1 MLTVDPQTEFE
12 ELKAKLVHQIG
23 ETFPIRDRQG
33 KYEVRVSDIVVS
45 DDKGVGDLKGQHD
58 ARMTGKSWAAPVL
71 GRVSIVDT
79 TSGKSLVDRR
89 VQLASIPKLTRHYS
103 YIIGGQEKFIT
114 KQWRLRPGVYVKA
127 TEKPG
132 EYEAQFQ
139 LAKGAAF
146 DIQQGQGGYLHL
158 KVGGRK
164 IPLYSILHAYGVSDD
179 EMRKAWGD
187 TAFETTRGKAT
198 RNKGADDRHLRSF
211 YEAWSGRTLGE
222 KEDPKLAVTGLLEQ
236 TKVDPAV
243 VHANL
248 GIKAESVGP
257 AVLFAASKKLIDVS
271 GGHQSPDQID
281 SLRYKE
287 LWSAKDHFA
296 ERLAGASAD
305 IQQRIAQVLNKP
317 TVQRR
322 LLQGDGEVI
331 RDVVPPDLIRRPF
344 YSVFTT
350 SLASNGKQTN
360 PVSML
365 SDRSMVTIQGPG
377 GITNPHSITKSNTA
391 IDPSHLGILDPVFT
405 PESNPG
411 VNTHLTFGVGLKDRK
426 PHVSLFNLKTGKL
439 EDVDATTAATS
450 NVVLPDQVVWKG
462 GKPSPRGKSIRM
474 SDVHGELR
482 EDLPWSSAHY
492 VMPSPTQIFATETN
506 LVPFMQNDAAGR
518 TTMSARHMAQA
529 ISIVGREPPKV
540 QVEAGAGRSFEQLI
554 GQGFLSH
561 KAPVD
566 GTVQAVRPREIII
579 QDGSG
584 KSHSVHLYNHY
595 PTNDPKGMLHSEPLV
610 KEGMRVKAGQI
621 LADNNFT
628 KNGTLALGTNLRV
641 AYLANGSNHEDGI
654 VISESAADKLKSI
667 HLNKPMMMVSD
678 EMIID
683 RNKFLHNKDVYGPN
697 RMAKIGEDGIVKKGA
712 IVHPGDPLVLALAK
726 KNNLS
731 SIDENTSL
739 KLGGKLRQDFM
750 NASLVWDHDY
760 PGEVIDIARSG
771 RNIIVHVKTHEPAQ
785 VGSKLSTRHSAK
797 GIVTLV
803 LPDKEMPHDAH
814 GRPVEMLINPVSV
827 PGRMNPGQIL
837 ETAAGKIAEKTGQ
850 PYVVKNFQ
858 GGVDYLKKVQDD
870 LAKHGLSDTD
880 TLFDPK
886 TGRRLGD
893 VTTGPHYVFQLEH
906 QIDKKTHVRSGGRSF
921 TQFDAPMIHYD
932 NDTKIP
938 RGGGHTG
945 AQSLGSLGV
954 YGALAAGLHHN
965 LAEMQTLKAD
975 KDQAREV
982 WGALI
987 NGEVLPP
994 PKVPFVY
1001 HKFENL
1007 LKGLGVDL
1015 AKNGTSIRMIPRT
1028 DEETRKIS
1036 AGALTKASKGRW
1048 AEGDEPVKGG
1058 LFDRNITGGPAGQ
1071 RWAHIDLVEPMP
1083 NPVFSKA
1090 IAHTLGIKETDIPD
1104 IIEGKKKLPD
1114 GGYGGRGFREALKK
1128 IDLDKEITRTRELLK
1143 DPRLKG
1149 TQLDK
1154 VNFKLHALVGLKEVG
1169 KHPADTWTMQSL
1181 PVLPP
1186 VYRQQGML
1194 PDGTVKVNPINSLY
1208 RRLAMTNESLQKGEK
1223 HVPYNA
1229 TLDTRRGLY
1238 TAMTE
1243 LFGTAA
1249 KGKKGL
1255 DLDVRGTK
1263 EDPNKKLPGIIHMIS
1278 GDQPKDG
1285 FFQDKLIGKKQDYTA
1300 RATIVVDPNL
1310 SVEEIGVPKKI
1321 AVELMRPMV
1330 SRRLQALGYS
1340 PGQAETMISH
1350 KHETAIKALEREVET
1365 RPILLKRDPVLHQ
1378 YGIIGQNVK
1387 LTDEAAIKVNPLVLP
1402 PLNGDIDG
1410 DTIALMVPLTP
1421 HAVAEARRVLPSQR
1435 TLSDSSGDVLYTPS
1449 NESAL
1454 ALYRMSIPRGDR
1466 GRSFKSKDEAEQ
1478 AFRQNKLDLN
1488 EAITI
1493 TGIGKTTLGRV
1504 RIAQVVP
1511 EKYRADVLTKLDKPF
1526 DRAMQNTVLSEVAK
1540 GHPHIFVPTVD
1551 GLSRLG
1557 FQMAYESGHTVS
1569 LKDLEPLREARGQV
1583 IDKTRR
1589 EVEKSVAAGK
1599 PEATT
1604 EKWLAA
1610 TRELHDIYNQH
1621 YRGNPTHVSDMA
1633 QSGIKAK
1640 REQFQGLVMAPM
1652 LVEDHLGRPSRVP
1665 LTTSFSEGVDVGGY
1679 FVSAAGARRGVIQ
1692 KTDSVR
1698 EPGYMSKLLVQA
1710 NIDQP
1715 ISGMDCGTTSGLL
1728 MPIVD
1733 KDIVDRR
1740 LAVET
1745 KIGDRT
1751 YRAGTVVTPMMLSEA
1766 EKARMSQLVVRSP
1779 LKCRMPT
1786 GVCSHCMGVHPGGR
1800 EYAPGENAGIIAA
1813 QAIGERAA
1821 QIMLKQT
1828 HGQGIVSTK
1837 GQTVAVFGDV
1847 QRMFN
1852 AAKRGMMDAAVAPS
1866 HAPISRVERSR
1877 EGVWSIH
1884 TEGSKSPIETRQKP
1898 LPHVAPGY
1906 RPEKGEVLT
1915 AGDPNINDLMK
1926 TQGIDATQNH
1936 MVRKIGDIYATEG
1949 VLRRHV
1955 ELAVRSATG
1964 VARITDPGSHPHYL
1978 RGDFAQRTV
1987 LDELNRTVLNGK
1999 RPIEYTS
2006 VMTPVVS
2013 VPDRTQSDWMG
2024 RLQGE
2029 NLSKTIRRAAQ
2040 HLESTDVRGKHPIPR
2055 LAYGQHIAS
2064 PHGTN

>member
-1 MLTVDPQTEFE
+1 VLTIEPQAEFE
-12 ELKAKLVHQIG
+12 EMKARLVDQIG
-23 ETFPIRDRQG
+23 KTFPIRDRRG
-33 KYEVRVSDIVVS
+33 KYEVRVSDVTVS

-58 ARMTGKSWAAPVL
+58 ARMNGKSWAAPVT
-71 GRVSIVDT
+71 GKVSIFDVET
-79 TSGKSLVDRR
+79 GKSLAEKK

-103 YIIGGQEKFIT
+103 YIIGGQEKFVT

-146 DIQQGQGGYLHL
+146 DIQQGPEGYLHL

-164 IPLYSILHAYGVSDD
+164 VPLYSVLHAYGVSD
-179 EMRKAWGD
+179 EAMKQAWGD
-187 TAFETTRGKAT
+187 TAFATTKAKSVRGKE
-198 RNKGADDRHLRSF
+198 NVDKHLRSF
-211 YEAWSGRTLGE
+211 YEAWSGRDLPE
-222 KEDPKLAVTGLLEQ
+222 KEDPKTAVQSLFEQ

-243 VHANL
+243 VKANL
-248 GIKAESVGP
+248 GVESSGVNP
-257 AVLFAASKKLIDVS
+257 AILLAASKKLINVA
-271 GGHQSPDQID
+271 GGYQQPDPID

-296 ERLAGASAD
+296 ERLAGASEE
-305 IQQRIAQVLNKP
+305 IQSRVSQVLGKP
-317 TVQRR
+317 TVQKK
-322 LLQGDGEVI
+322 LMAGDAEAI

-350 SLASNGKQTN
+350 SLSANGKQTN

-426 PHVSLFNLKTGKL
+426 PHVSLYNIKTKKI

-462 GKPSPRGKSIRM
+462 GNPAPRSKSVRM
-474 SDVHGELR
+474 SDSGGELR
-482 EDLPWSSAHY
+482 DDLPWSSAQY
-492 VMPSPTQIFATETN
+492 VMPSASQVFATETN

-529 ISIVGREPPKV
+529 ISIEGREPPKV
-540 QVEAGAGRSFEQLI
+540 QVEAGAGRTFENLI
-554 GQGFLSH
+554 GSGFLAH
-561 KAPVD
+561 KSPVD
-566 GTVQAVRPREIII
+566 GTVRAVRGREILI
-579 QDGSG
+579 QDSKG
-584 KSHSVHLYNHY
+584 KEHSVHLYNHY

-610 KEGMRVKAGQI
+610 KEGARVKAGQV

-628 KNGTLALGTNLRV
+628 KNGTLALGTNLRT

-654 VISESAADKLKSI
+654 VISETAAQKLRSV

-678 EMIID
+678 DMIID
-683 RNKFLHNKDVYGPN
+683 KNKFVNNKDVYGSN
-697 RMAKIGEDGIVKKGA
+697 RMAKIGDDGIVKKGA
-712 IVHPGDPLVLALAK
+712 IVHPGDPLVLSMSK
-726 KNNLS
+726 RNQLS

-739 KLGGKLRQDFM
+739 KLGGKLRQEFM
-750 NASLVWDHDY
+750 NSSLVWDSDH
-760 PGEVIDIARSG
+760 PGEVIDVARSG
-771 RNIIVHVKTHEPAQ
+771 RNIIVHVKTREPAQ
-785 VGSKLSTRHSAK
+785 VGSKVSTRHSAK
-797 GIVTLV
+797 GIVTSI
-803 LPDKEMPHDAH
+803 LPDKEMPHDAA
-814 GRPVEMLINPVSV
+814 GKPVEMLINPVSV

-837 ETAAGKIAEKTGQ
+837 ETAAGKIADKTGQ

-870 LAKHGLSDTD
+870 LKKHGLSDTE

-886 TGRRLGD
+886 TGRKLGD
-893 VTTGPHYVFQLEH
+893 IATGPHYVFQLEH
-906 QIDKKTHVRSGGRSF
+906 QIDKKTHVRSGGRAF

-954 YGALAAGLHHN
+954 YGALAAGLNHN

-987 NGEVLPP
+987 NGEQLPP

-1001 HKFENL
+1001 HKFENM
-1007 LKGLGVDL
+1007 LKGLGVDMH
-1015 AKNGTSIRMIPRT
+1015 KNGTSVRMIPRT
-1028 DEETRKIS
+1028 DAETRKVS
-1036 AGALTKASKGRW
+1036 AGELTKASKGRW

-1071 RWAHIDLVEPMP
+1071 RWSHIELVEPMP

-1114 GGYGGRGFREALKK
+1114 GGYGGKGFRDALSK
-1128 IDLDKEITRTRELLK
+1128 LDINKEIEKAREELK
-1143 DPRLKG
+1143 DPKLKG
-1149 TQLDK
+1149 TALDK
-1154 VNFKLHALVGLKEVG
+1154 VNFKLHALVGLKDVN
-1169 KHPADTWTMQSL
+1169 KSPADAWTMKAL

-1186 VYRQQGML
+1186 IYRQQGML
-1194 PDGTVKVNPINSLY
+1194 PDGTVKVNPLNSLY

-1238 TAMTE
+1238 NSMTE

-1300 RATIVVDPNL
+1300 RATIVVDPTL

-1350 KHETAIKALEREVET
+1350 KHETAIKALEKEVQT

-1378 YGIIGQNVK
+1378 YGIIGQHIK
-1387 LTDEAAIKVNPLVLP
+1387 LTNEPAIKVNPLVLP

-1421 HAVAEARRVLPSQR
+1421 HAVAEAKRVLPSQR

-1449 NESAL
+1449 NEAAL
-1454 ALYRMSIPRGDR
+1454 ALYRMSIPRGDH
-1466 GRSFKSKDEAEQ
+1466 GKTFKSKDEAEQ
-1478 AFRQNKLDLN
+1478 AFRQNKLNLN
-1488 EAITI
+1488 EAINI
-1493 TGIGKTTLGRV
+1493 SGVGKTTLGRA

-1511 EKYRADVLTKLDKPF
+1511 EKYRHDVLTNLDRPF
-1526 DRAMQNTVLSEVAK
+1526 DKKVQSTILSEVAK
-1540 GHPHIFVPTVD
+1540 GQPHVFVPTVD

-1557 FQMAYESGHTVS
+1557 FQMAYESGHTVT
-1569 LKDLEPLREARGQV
+1569 LKDLEPLRDARGQV
-1583 IDKTRR
+1583 IEQTRK
-1589 EVEKSVAAGK
+1589 EVEKLVAGGK
-1599 PEATT
+1599 HEAVT
-1604 EKWLAA
+1604 EKWLGA
-1610 TRELHDIYNQH
+1610 TRQLHDIYNKH
-1621 YRGNPTHVSDMA
+1621 YQGNPTHISDMSD
-1633 QSGIKAK
+1633 SGIKAK

-1665 LTTSFSEGVDVGGY
+1665 LTTSFSEGVDLGGY

-1715 ISGMDCGTTSGLL
+1715 ISGMDCGTTSGVSLPL
-1728 MPIVD
+1728 AD

-1740 LAVET
+1740 LAVDT
-1745 KIGDRT
+1745 NVGGRL
-1751 YRAGTVVTPMMLSEA
+1751 YRAGTVVTPSMLSEA
-1766 EKARMSQLVVRSP
+1766 DKARMNQLVVRSP

-1786 GVCSHCMGVHPGGR
+1786 GVCSHCMGVHPGGH
-1800 EYAPGENAGIIAA
+1800 EYAHGENAGVIAA
-1813 QAIGERAA
+1813 HALGERAA

-1837 GQTVAVFGDV
+1837 GQSVAVFGDV

-1852 AAKRGMMDAAVAPS
+1852 AAKRSMMDAAVAPT
-1866 HAPISRVERSR
+1866 HGNVTKVERSR

-1884 TEGSKSPIETRQKP
+1884 MDGVRKPVETRQKP
-1898 LPHVAPGY
+1898 LEHVAPGY
-1906 RPEKGEVLT
+1906 RAQRGEVLT
-1915 AGDPNINDLMK
+1915 KGDPNVNDLMA
-1926 TQGIDATQNH
+1926 TQGIDATQQH
-1936 MVRKIGDIYATEG
+1936 MVKKIGDIYAAEG

-1955 ELAVRSATG
+1955 ELAVRSSTG
-1964 VARITDPGSHPHYL
+1964 VARITDPGDHAHYL

-1987 LDELNRTVLNGK
+1987 LDELNRSVLSGK
-1999 RPIEYTS
+1999 KPIQYTS
-2006 VMTPVVS
+2006 VITPVGS
-2013 VPDRTQSDWMG
+2013 VPERIQPDWMG

-2040 HLESTDVRGKHPIPR
+2040 HLESADVRGKHPIPR
-2055 LAYGQHIAS
+2055 LAYGQYIAN

>member
-1 MLTVDPQTEFE
+1 VLTIEPQAEFE
-12 ELKAKLVHQIG
+12 ELKTKLVEQIG
-23 ETFPIRDRQG
+23 STFPIKDKTGRF
-33 KYEVRVSDIVVS
+33 EVRVSDVSVS
-45 DDKGVGDLKGQHD
+45 DDKGVGDIKGQHD
-58 ARMTGKSWAAPVL
+58 ARMTGKSWAAPVT
-71 GRVSIVDT
+71 GRVSVVDVET
-79 TSGKSLVDRR
+79 GKSLVEKKI
-89 VQLASIPKLTRHYS
+89 QLASIPKLTRHYS

-114 KQWRLRPGVYVKA
+114 KQWRLRPGVYVKS

-146 DIQQGQGGYLHL
+146 DIQQGQEGYLHL

-164 IPLYSILHAYGVSDD
+164 VPLYSVLHAYGISDS
-179 EMRKAWGD
+179 EMRSAWGD
-187 TAFETTRGKAT
+187 TAFEVTKQKSVKD
-198 RNKGADDRHLRSF
+198 KGGIDKHLRSF
-211 YEAWSGRTLGE
+211 HEAWSGRALSE
-222 KEDPKLAVTGLLEQ
+222 KDDPKLAVKALFEQ

-243 VHANL
+243 VKANL
-248 GIKAESVGP
+248 GLDSASVGP
-257 AVLFAASKKLIDVS
+257 DVLFAASKKLVDVS
-271 GGHQSPDQID
+271 GGRREPDPID

-296 ERLAGASAD
+296 ERLAGASDD
-305 IQQRIAQVLNKP
+305 IKSRVSVALNKP
-317 TVQRR
+317 SIQKKLIT
-322 LLQGDGEVI
+322 GDADVI

-360 PVSML
+360 PISML

-411 VNTHLTFGVGLKDRK
+411 VNTHLAFGVGIKDRK
-426 PHVSLFNLKTGKL
+426 PYVSLYNLRTGKL
-439 EDVDATTAATS
+439 EDVDATIASTS

-462 GKPSPRGKSIRM
+462 GKPSPREKSIRM
-474 SDVHGELR
+474 SDVKGELR
-482 EDLPWSSAHY
+482 DDLPWSSAHY
-492 VMPSPTQIFATETN
+492 VMPSSSQVFATETN

-529 ISIVGREPPKV
+529 ISIEGREPPKV
-540 QVEAGAGRSFEQLI
+540 QVEIGAGRTFEKLV
-554 GQGFLSH
+554 GSGFLAH
-561 KAPVD
+561 KAPID
-566 GTVQAVRPREIII
+566 GVVKAVRPKEIIV
-579 QDGSG
+579 QDSAG
-584 KSHSVHLYNHY
+584 KQHSVHLYDHY
-595 PTNDPKGMLHSEPLV
+595 PTNHDKGMLHSEPLV
-610 KEGMRVKAGQI
+610 KEGDRVKSGQL

-628 KNGTLALGTNLRV
+628 RNGQLALGTNLRV

-654 VISESAADKLKSI
+654 VISESAAEKLRSV
-667 HLNKPMMMVSD
+667 HLNKPVMMVSD
-678 EMIID
+678 ETIID
-683 RNKFLHNKDVYGPN
+683 KNKFIYNKDVYGSQ
-697 RMAKIGEDGIVKKGA
+697 RMAKIGDDGVVKKGA
-712 IVHPGDPLVLALAK
+712 IVHPGDPLVLAMSRRSQ
-726 KNNLS
+726 LS
-731 SIDENTSL
+731 SIDENTNL
-739 KLGGKLRQDFM
+739 KLGGKLRQEFM
-750 NASLVWDHDY
+750 NTSLTWDSDY
-760 PGEVIDIARSG
+760 PGEVIDVARSG
-771 RNIIVHVKTHEPAQ
+771 RNIIVHVKTREPAQ
-785 VGSKLSTRHSAK
+785 VGSKISTRHSAK
-797 GIVTLV
+797 GIVTSV
-803 LPDKEMPHDAH
+803 LPDKDMPHD
-814 GRPVEMLINPVSV
+814 GQGKPVEMLINPVSV

-850 PYVVKNFQ
+850 PYAVKNFQ

-870 LAKHGLSDTD
+870 LNRHGLKETES
-880 TLFDPK
+880 LFDPK
-886 TGRRLGD
+886 TGRKLGD

-906 QIDKKTHVRSGGRSF
+906 QIDKKTHVRSGGRAF

-945 AQSLGSLGV
+945 AQSLGSLGI

-1001 HKFENL
+1001 NKFENM

-1015 AKNGTSIRMIPRT
+1015 HKNGTSIRMIPRT
-1028 DEETRKIS
+1028 DEETRKLS

-1058 LFDRNITGGPAGQ
+1058 LFDRNITGGPSGQ
-1071 RWAHIDLVEPMP
+1071 RWSHIELVEPMP

-1114 GGYGGRGFREALKK
+1114 GGYGGKAFRESLAKL
-1128 IDLDKEITRTRELLK
+1128 DLDKEIVRTREALK
-1143 DPRLKG
+1143 DPKLKG
-1149 TQLDK
+1149 TALDK

-1169 KHPADTWTMQSL
+1169 KNPADAWTLKAL

-1186 VYRQQGML
+1186 IYRQQGML
-1194 PDGTVKVNPINSLY
+1194 PDGTVKVNPLNSLY
-1208 RRLAMTNESLQKGEK
+1208 RRLAMTNESLEKGSK

-1285 FFQDKLIGKKQDYTA
+1285 FFQDKLIGKKQDYTS
-1300 RATIVVDPNL
+1300 RATIVVDPTL
-1310 SVEEIGVPKKI
+1310 SVEEIAVPKKI

-1330 SRRLQALGYS
+1330 SRRLQALGYA

-1350 KHETAIKALEREVET
+1350 KHETALKALEKEVET

-1378 YGIIGQNVK
+1378 YGIIGQNIK
-1387 LTDEAAIKVNPLVLP
+1387 LTNEAAIKVNPLVLP

-1410 DTIALMVPLTP
+1410 DTVALMVPLSP
-1421 HAVAEARRVLPSQR
+1421 HAVAEAKRVLPSQR
-1435 TLSDSSGDVLYTPS
+1435 TLSDSSGDVLYAPS

-1454 ALYRMSIPRGDR
+1454 ALYRMSIPRGDK
-1466 GRSFKSKDEAEQ
+1466 GKTFKTKEEAET

-1493 TGIGKTTLGRV
+1493 SGVGKTTLGRA

-1511 EKYRADVLTKLDKPF
+1511 EKYRHEVLTKLDRPF
-1526 DRAMQNTVLSEVAK
+1526 DRKFQSTVLSEVAK
-1540 GHPHIFVPTVD
+1540 QNPHIFVPTVD

-1569 LKDLEPLREARGQV
+1569 LKDLEPLREARGQ
-1583 IDKTRR
+1583 IINKTQK
-1589 EVEKSVAAGK
+1589 EVEGLTGPSR
-1599 PEATT
+1599 EATT

-1610 TRELHDIYNQH
+1610 TRQLHDVYNQH
-1621 YRGNPTHVSDMA
+1621 YKGNPTHISDMA
-1633 QSGIKAK
+1633 SSGIKAK
-1640 REQFQGLVMAPM
+1640 HEQFQGLVMAPM

-1665 LTTSFSEGVDVGGY
+1665 LTRSFAEGVDVGGY
-1679 FVSAAGARRGVIQ
+1679 FLSAAGARRGVIQ

-1715 ISGMDCGTTSGLL
+1715 ITGVDCGTASGIALPL
-1728 MPIVD
+1728 TD

-1740 LAVET
+1740 LASDT
-1745 KIGDRT
+1745 KLGDRVH
-1751 YRAGTVVTPMMLSEA
+1751 RAGTVVTPTILSEA
-1766 EKARMSQLVVRSP
+1766 DKARVGQLVVRSP
-1779 LKCRMPT
+1779 LKCRMPA
-1786 GVCSHCMGVHPGGR
+1786 GVCSHCMGIHPSGK
-1800 EYAPGENAGIIAA
+1800 EYSHGENAGIIAA
-1813 QAIGERAA
+1813 HALGERAA

-1852 AAKRGMMDAAVAPS
+1852 AAKPSLMDAAVA
-1866 HAPISRVERSR
+1866 HAASPVTKVERSR
-1877 EGVWSIH
+1877 EGVWAIH
-1884 TEGSKSPIETRQKP
+1884 TEGSKRPLETRQKP
-1898 LPHVAPGY
+1898 LQHVVAGYKPH
-1906 RPEKGEVLT
+1906 RGEVLT
-1915 AGDPNINDLMK
+1915 HGDPNVNDLMT
-1926 TQGIDATQNH
+1926 TQGIDATQQH
-1936 MVRKIGDIYATEG
+1936 MVNKIGDIYAAEG

-1955 ELAVRSATG
+1955 ELAVRSSTG
-1964 VARITDPGSHPHYL
+1964 VARVTDPGDHSHYL

-1987 LDELNRTVLNGK
+1987 LDELNRTVLQGK
-1999 RPIEYTS
+1999 KPIEYTS
-2006 VMTPVVS
+2006 VITPVGS
-2013 VPDRTQSDWMG
+2013 VPERIQPDWMG
-2024 RLQGE
+2024 KLQGE

-2040 HLESTDVRGKHPIPR
+2040 HLETANVRGSHPIPR
-2055 LAYGQHIAS
+2055 LAYGQFIAS
-2064 PHGTN
+2064 NPGGR